1 MSFRVMLSRAAGF
14 LCIAIFLL
22 QPDKAQAQLSFGGY
36 ANSNYAGIHG
46 VPSNPA
52 SAAATHYKWD
62 VNIAGVD
69 ASVGNTYVR
78 VPRSVILHPPDS
90 TGAMKRNVNYFLDSA
105 ANPGKKQ
112 FGWGNMDVMMP
123 SVLYSIDENQSVAF
137 TWRVRAMGNAGN
149 VKTDVANFFGLDFPN
164 KQLIGQNYD
173 MELANASFHWWNE
186 FGFTYASVIKDD
198 GEHRLKGGVTLK
210 LLSGIAAGYAQVE
223 GASFVMNAAH
233 DADITRGTM
242 KVAYS
247 EGINDWEK
255 PTLSNYKMF
264 GNLGFGMDLGI
275 VYEWRDGT
283 DGLQG
288 YDNDQWNPD
297 ADEYRMRLGVSITDL
312 GGITYKKNPNSKD
325 FDIRTT
331 GADPSDIKMRKNE
344 GWQQYYRRISSQ
356 YFTPLATKDKFTM
369 NTPAAL
375 NVMLDYN
382 VDGRIFVNA
391 KAVMALTSG
400 KSDPSKTYAMTQ
412 LQVTPRIDGQH
423 FGAYVPLEINAHGQ
437 FDAGVGFRAGPLV
450 IGSSTLLSN
459 LFQKNK
465 NRMDGFIA
473 LRIVPI
479 RFGKTQLG
487 CPAAQF

>member
-1 MSFRVMLSRAAGF
+1 MLFREMLLRTTGC
-14 LCIAIFLL
+14 LCIITMSLL
-22 QPDKAQAQLSFGGY
+22 LTNKAQAQLPFGGY
-36 ANSNYAGIHG
+36 SNSNYAGIHG

-62 VNIAGVD
+62 VNIGGVN
-69 ASVGNTYVR
+69 AYIGNTYVR
-78 VPRSVILHPPDS
+78 APRSVILHPPDS
-90 TGAMKRNVNYFLDSA
+90 ASQLKRNRDYFLDTA
-105 ANPGKKQ
+105 ATGKQ
-112 FGWGNMDVMMP
+112 FAWGNVDVMMP
-123 SVLYSIDENQSVAF
+123 SVLYSIDEFRSIAF
-137 TWRVRAMGNAGN
+137 TWRVRANANGGN
-149 VKTDVANFFGLDFPN
+149 VTTDVANFFGLDFPN
-164 KQLIGQNYD
+164 PNLVGKNYD
-173 MELANASFHWWNE
+173 MELANGSFHWWNE

-223 GASFVMNAAH
+223 GASFVMRSRT
-233 DADITRGTM
+233 DADITRGTL
-242 KVAYS
+242 KAAYS
-247 EGINDWEK
+247 EGINNWEK
-255 PTLSNYKMF
+255 PTMSNYKMF
-264 GNLGFGMDLGI
+264 GNLGFGMDLGF
-275 VYEWRDGT
+275 VYEWREEM

-288 YDNDQWNPD
+288 YDNDQWNPE
-297 ADEYRMRLGVSITDL
+297 ADDYKMRLGISITDL

-325 FDIRTT
+325 LDLRTT
-331 GADPSDIKMRKNE
+331 GIDPRDIEKNKGE
-344 GWQQYYRRISSQ
+344 GWQQYYRRVSN
-356 YFTPLATKDKFTM
+356 YFTPIASSDKFTM

-375 NVMLDYN
+375 NIMFDYN

-391 KAVMALTSG
+391 KSVMALTSG

-423 FGAYVPLEINAHGQ
+423 FGAYLPLEINAHGQ

-479 RFGKTQLG
+479 NFGKTKLG